1 MPAAEGCSSVCEFE
15 TGGELPPF
23 SFLPDDAAALFIE
36 ASSLVACG
44 VSKSAIDFK
53 QNFRAEGRL
62 LASKC
67 FWAMARHLTA
77 SSLLPSIVMSARIS
91 ATAGAVQ
98 RGLG

>member
-1 MPAAEGCSSVCEFE
+1 MPAAEGCSSVCEFDTE
-15 TGGELPPF
+15 GELSPF
-23 SFLPDDAAALFIE
+23 SFLLDDAAALFIE
-36 ASSLVACG
+36 ARSLVACG

-77 SSLLPSIVMSARIS
+77 SSLLPSMVMSTMIS
-91 ATAGAVQ
+91 ATAGAVEC
-98 RGLG
+98 GLG